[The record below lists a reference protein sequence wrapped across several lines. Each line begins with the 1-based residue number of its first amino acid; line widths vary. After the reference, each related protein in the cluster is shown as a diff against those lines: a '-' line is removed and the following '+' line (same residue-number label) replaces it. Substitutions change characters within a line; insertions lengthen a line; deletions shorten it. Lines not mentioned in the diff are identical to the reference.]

1 MNFYLRRLA
10 IFLIA
15 AFLMAC
21 AGKSASKVEQGS
33 QVRDEGLGASTV
45 LNQKLMYEQNAVTPA
60 ELLRNVP
67 GVTR

>member
-1 MNFYLRRLA
+1 MFKRASLFVLMMN
-10 IFLIA
+10 LIA
-15 AFLMAC
+15 CSSGAPLAF
-21 AGKSASKVEQGS
+21 KSASQ
-33 QVRDEGLGASTV
+33 DEGEVVGSSTV